1 MSESRQTHVTLHD
14 IDPQALEQLVQ
25 YAYTAEIVVGEGN
38 VQVGAFPPSPR
49 SPQSCS
55 VADLPPGA
63 ASLLLSTASCFCG
76 GSWAWQWSGSSAASL
91 PRGGSSKHCAVPS
104 SIPEHL
110 PFSWPRGVSQVSFPA
125 VLCLTNQECSVLSVL
140 LCLKV
145 LTKPALLVTRS
156 GTRVKIV
163 PLSWKLPFP
172 PFFSTVPDPSS
183 CCQPA
188 SAQWCAGRLLQV
200 PAQPARPLQLPGHP
214 GLC

>member
-76 GSWAWQWSGSSAASL
+76 GSWVWQWSGSSAASL

-110 PFSWPRGVSQVSFPA
+110 PFSWPWGVSQVSFPA
-125 VLCLTNQECSVLSVL
+125 VLCLTNQEHSVLSVL
-140 LCLKV
+140 PCLKV
-145 LTKPALLVTRS
+145 LTKLLCS
-156 GTRVKIV
+156 
-163 PLSWKLPFP
+163 
-172 PFFSTVPDPSS
+172 
-183 CCQPA
+183 
-188 SAQWCAGRLLQV
+188 
-200 PAQPARPLQLPGHP
+200 
-214 GLC
+214 